1 MKKVSEIIYCIFLM
15 MCIFRSGLTLS
26 AQNGAWIAQ
35 SPEGIGTGENVY
47 SCGNGSI
54 IFTKLS
60 ARYLLL
66 FDINEGEWQKADM
79 DKVRTW
85 KHVQAQGDVILG
97 ISNDLLFG
105 YSSITGEWDTI
116 SYKGTILK
124 EESQQSQ
131 YRSYGCSD
139 SLAFCVT
146 DEVFYM
152 FDGNRAQWYSLEYQ
166 LPSGFTAG
174 TFSVK
179 NDFACAILPGAADQD
194 EIVNIAYSAY
204 TNSFAII
211 RNGGIQ
217 GYLQKYVHGFIG
229 FKQMSVSGGS
239 EVRLAGYSAF
249 DNEFDV
255 ITVSVANTQDIDWDN
270 LTDYFPDEG
279 AVFSL
284 YIRTVV
290 VPFESLRADWY
301 SYSTFL
307 GEWHTASASF
317 NMIENENYNGSIMQG
332 GFYSV
337 DSFFDGTEWGC
348 VFYSGLTGNYETV
361 VPGTFPAIIANTAG
375 RSVFAATD
383 NDNVWGY
390 NPLNKNGS
398 VLNLTQEKTTH
409 LTSANDYSTFHEWS
423 TGSDSMLIWFYNSR
437 TNNWHSFKTP
447 EHAYQAGTFGED
459 LYMYKSNPEN
469 HTVVYSSV
477 RDTLLA
483 VALNEN
489 ITYIPD
495 IEGNLVALASADH
508 SVLINAGK
516 GKVHEMNFNFNP
528 QGLGTGSAVFTQ
540 PAAGMLYGYSG
551 ESDTWTTLAA
561 TGEPYL
567 CTNKGSL
574 GLVTIRSGSK
584 IYYKYC
590 AFNALTDTWIE
601 LIPEGA
607 HVAYALGYRTA
618 LIIMSGTL
626 YAFDPYGTA
635 SGVSPASITAVD
647 DFTLEQNYPNPCSCN
662 TTLRYILQKPANVT
676 LGIYDLTGREIRV
689 LVNQYQSPGEYSV
702 VWDGKSAGGDPAAD
716 GLYIY
721 RLIAGNSCLARRMV
735 RSGSYNR

>member
-1 MKKVSEIIYCIFLM
+1 MKKIYGFLINGIFPLLYIFCSEV
-15 MCIFRSGLTLS
+15 TLS

-35 SPEGIGTGENVY
+35 SPEGIGTGGNVY
-47 SCGNGSI
+47 SCGDGSI
-54 IFTKLS
+54 IFTKSS

-79 DKVRTW
+79 KEVRTW
-85 KHVQAQGDVILG
+85 KHVQAQGDVVLG

-146 DEVFYM
+146 DEVFYL
-152 FDGNRAQWYSLEYQ
+152 FDGNKAKWYSLEYQ
-166 LPSGFTAG
+166 LPPGFTAG

-194 EIVNIAYSAY
+194 EIVNMAYSAY

-211 RNGGIQ
+211 RNGGSQ
-217 GYLQKYVHGFIG
+217 GYLPRYVHGFIG

-239 EVRLAGYSAF
+239 DVRLAGYSAY

-255 ITVSVANTQDIDWDN
+255 ITVSVENTQDIDWDN
-270 LTDYFPDEG
+270 LTDAYPDEG

-284 YIRTVV
+284 YVRTVV
-290 VPFESLRADWY
+290 PSVSVSADWY

-317 NMIENENYNGSIMQG
+317 NILDNERYDGSIMQG
-332 GFYSV
+332 GLYSV
-337 DSFFDGTEWGC
+337 DFFYNGTEWNC
-348 VFYSGLTGNYETV
+348 FFYSGLTGNYETV
-361 VPGTFPAIIANTAG
+361 TPVAVSGTAG
-375 RSVFAATD
+375 TSVFAASGD
-383 NDNVWGY
+383 GKVWGY

-398 VLNLTQEKTTH
+398 VLNLTQGNIAY
-409 LTSANDYSTFHEWS
+409 LTAANDYSTFREWS
-423 TGSDSMLIWFYNSR
+423 TGSDSMLIWFYNGR
-437 TNNWHSFKTP
+437 TNRWHSFKTP
-447 EHAYQAGTFGED
+447 EHVDRAGTFGEN
-459 LYMYKSNPEN
+459 LHLYKSNPEN
-469 HTVVYSSV
+469 HTVVYSSLL
-477 RDTLLA
+477 DTLLA
-483 VALNEN
+483 VDLNDN

-495 IEGNLVALASADH
+495 IEGNLVALASANH

-590 AFNALTDTWIE
+590 AFNALTDSWIE
-601 LIPEGA
+601 LIPEGT

-635 SGVSPASITAVD
+635 SGISSHRLTSVD
-647 DFTLEQNYPNPCSCN
+647 EFTLEQNYPNPFSCN
-662 TTLRYILQKPANVT
+662 TTLRYILQKPANVS
-676 LGIYDLTGREIRV
+676 LGIYDLAGREIRV

-702 VWDGKSAGGDPAAD
+702 IWDGKSAGGDPAAD

-721 RLIAGNSCLARRMV
+721 RLLTGNSFLVRRMV
-735 RSGSYNR
+735 RSGSRNR